1 MPEKDRKPV
10 VSFIFRKQDPAYF
23 SLEKVFSTVIEALRS
38 DIDVDIRTAGY
49 PSSSIRNLLANI
61 RSAGKSSA
69 EVYHVTGDIHYTV
82 LGLPSRKAV
91 LTIHDCVFL
100 ERTSGMK
107 RRLFKKLWLTW
118 PVRRAA
124 VVTTISEKS
133 KNEIIAHTGV
143 DPRKIVVIPN
153 PIGEHIYYR
162 ERPFDREHPVI
173 LFIGSTPNKN
183 LDRVIESLQGIPC
196 ILEIIGRISEVQQ
209 RRMDELGIAW
219 RTLQQLSEEAL
230 ADRYAGSDLVLF
242 PSVYEGFGLPVTEAQ
257 KAGRSVITSDLS
269 PMKEVAGN
277 AACLVDPY
285 STDSIRS
292 GVLKVIHDDQYRCE
306 LVKIGFENIRR
317 YDRSTIAEQYLAVY
331 RKLLNQ

>member
-1 MPEKDRKPV
+1 MPDKNRKPV
-10 VSFIFRKQDPAYF
+10 VSFIFRKRDPTYF

-38 DIDVDIRTAGY
+38 DIEVDIRIADY
-49 PSSSIRNLLANI
+49 PSSSIRNLIANM
-61 RSAGKSSA
+61 RSAGNSKA
-69 EVYHVTGDIHYTV
+69 EVYHVTGDIHYAV

-107 RRLFKKLWLTW
+107 RRLFKILWLTW

-133 KNEIIAHTGV
+133 RKEIIAHTGA
-143 DPRKIVVIPN
+143 DPDKVVVIPN
-153 PIGEHIYYR
+153 PIGGHIYYR
-162 ERPFDREHPVI
+162 EKPFDRENPVI

-196 ILEIIGRISEVQQ
+196 TLEIIGRISDVQQ
-209 RRMDELGIAW
+209 RRMDELDITC

-230 ADRYAGSDLVLF
+230 ADRYAGSDFVLF
-242 PSVYEGFGLPVTEAQ
+242 PSTYEGFGLPITEAQ
-257 KAGRSVITSDLS
+257 KAGRPVITSDLS
-269 PMKEVAGN
+269 PMKEVAGG

-292 GVLKVIHDDQYRCE
+292 GILKVISDDRYRCE
-306 LVKIGFENIRR
+306 LVKKGFENVRR
-317 YDRSTIAEQYLAVY
+317 YDSSSIAREYLAVY
-331 RKLLNQ
+331 RKLLKQ